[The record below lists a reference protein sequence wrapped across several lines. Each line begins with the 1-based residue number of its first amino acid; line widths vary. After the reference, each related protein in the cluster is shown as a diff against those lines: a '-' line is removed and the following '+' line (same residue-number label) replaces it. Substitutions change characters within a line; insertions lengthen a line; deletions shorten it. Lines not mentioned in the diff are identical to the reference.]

1 MARLEE
7 NGPDAAVF
15 AVKAWEFWG
24 MFSLSTPIILC
35 YLQGYDEAANVWMP
49 CFFNGSYL
57 ANIDTNGWPDQ
68 HGIYR
73 FNIPITRTLLASR
86 FLVLLLAWAS
96 LCMNVKRYFYIRI
109 WFRSV
114 CSAMSLKN
122 DSAGGPRHAL
132 LEDVTGTFVVNSSD
146 SETSETST
154 NSSWS

>member
-15 AVKAWEFWG
+15 AVKAWGFWG

-35 YLQGYDEAANVWMP
+35 YLQGYDEAANLWMP

-57 ANIDTNGWPDQ
+57 ASIDTDAWRDQ
-68 HGIYR
+68 NGIYS
-73 FNIPITRTLLASR
+73 FSIPITRTILASR

-96 LCMNVKRYFYIRI
+96 LGMNVKRYFYIRI
-109 WFRSV
+109 WFRS
-114 CSAMSLKN
+114 AMSLKN
-122 DSAGGPRHAL
+122 DSAGERHAL
-132 LEDVTGTFVVNSSD
+132 LEDVTRTFVVNSSD

>member
-15 AVKAWEFWG
+15 AVKAWGFWG

-35 YLQGYDEAANVWMP
+35 YLQGYDEAANLWMP

-57 ANIDTNGWPDQ
+57 ASIDTDAWRDQ
-68 HGIYR
+68 NGIYS
-73 FNIPITRTLLASR
+73 FNIPITCTILASR

-96 LCMNVKRYFYIRI
+96 LGMNVKRYFYIRI
-109 WFRSV
+109 WCR
-114 CSAMSLKN
+114 SAMSFKN
-122 DSAGGPRHAL
+122 DSAGECHAL
-132 LEDVTGTFVVNSSD
+132 LIEDVTSHVVNSSD
-146 SETSETST
+146 SETST

>member
-1 MARLEE
+1 MARLE

-57 ANIDTNGWPDQ
+57 VNIDTNGWPDQ

-109 WFRSV
+109 WFRS
-114 CSAMSLKN
+114 AMSLKN

>member
-15 AVKAWEFWG
+15 AVKAWGFWG

-35 YLQGYDEAANVWMP
+35 YLQGYDEAANLWMP

-57 ANIDTNGWPDQ
+57 ASIDTDAWRDQ
-68 HGIYR
+68 NGIYS
-73 FNIPITRTLLASR
+73 FNIPITCTILASR

-96 LCMNVKRYFYIRI
+96 LGMNVKRYFYIRI
-109 WFRSV
+109 WFR
-114 CSAMSLKN
+114 SAMSLKN